1 MKNFTA
7 SLFIKEQ
14 GDLYRSEQT
23 GELDY
28 WEEQRENNVLMF
40 CQPVSKYNIPPR
52 LLRRYLKKHLTRL
65 ILDGKRN
72 FIFMEHNLASKPYT
86 FTDIAFELLTEKK
99 QEYAVQIWGVSY
111 TDKRMRPIYP
121 YDRYLPMFGKP
132 KSTEVFFY
140 AISHTA
146 NVLLCAANKSG
157 IVSLAPQVLISP
169 EIINLNLQYQEDL
182 EDDPEALVLGDNE
195 ELRALYRE
203 ILSWLPPRRYER
215 FIQLLARMV

>member
-14 GDLYRSEQT
+14 GDLYRSEQPD
-23 GELDY
+23 ELDF

-40 CQPVSKYNIPPR
+40 CQPISKYNIPPR

-65 ILDGKRN
+65 ILAGKKN
-72 FIFMEHNLASKPYT
+72 FIFMEHNLASKPCT
-86 FTDIAFELLTEKK
+86 FMDIAFELLTEKK
-99 QEYAVQIWGVSY
+99 QKYAVQIWGISY

-121 YDRYLPMFGKP
+121 YDRYLRLLGKP
-132 KSTEVFFY
+132 KSTEIFFY
-140 AISHTA
+140 AISRTA
-146 NVLLCAANKSG
+146 NAFLCAANKSG
-157 IVSLAPQVLISP
+157 IVSLAPQVLVSP

-182 EDDPEALVLGDNE
+182 EDNPEELLLGDDT
-195 ELRALYRE
+195 ELRALYRD
-203 ILSWLPPRRYER
+203 ILSWLPPRRHEW

>member
-28 WEEQRENNVLMF
+28 WEEQRENNVLLF

-72 FIFMEHNLASKPYT
+72 FIFMEHNLASKPCT

-111 TDKRMRPIYP
+111 APYIRMTDTSRCLASRNPQKFFSMPFLIRQ
-121 YDRYLPMFGKP
+121 MFFSALQINP
-132 KSTEVFFY
+132 ALCLWHRRFLFHPRLST
-140 AISHTA
+140 
-146 NVLLCAANKSG
+146 
-157 IVSLAPQVLISP
+157 
-169 EIINLNLQYQEDL
+169 
-182 EDDPEALVLGDNE
+182 
-195 ELRALYRE
+195 
-203 ILSWLPPRRYER
+203 
-215 FIQLLARMV
+215 